1 MSVSGIIT
9 VRAESRPLLSKMTVE
24 QTSQHIQA
32 NFHEGVLAGR
42 RVVVVEVGPGKIQA
56 AAATQ
61 HLIDRYGV
69 DRLLSCG
76 SAGAIDPQLNV
87 GDIVLAERVI
97 QHDTGWHT
105 EQGLQY
111 VGVYDNLNPDGLHY
125 YRHLAAQE
133 KLVTQAQRAA
143 AATSFENG
151 APQIFSGCLVS
162 GDQVIASQSKRRW
175 LHANFEA
182 LAVEMETGAMAHVAL
197 LNQVPWLAVRA
208 ISDQADSSID
218 FNLLN
223 LITYV
228 DTEIGSASKL
238 QHKVVAMAKLA
249 TTPQQLN
256 TLRGLRK
263 RIKQAAHNATQVVAA
278 LITYLD

>member
-1 MSVSGIIT
+1 MSVTGLIT
-9 VRAESRPLLSKMTVE
+9 VRAESRPLLSKISIE
-24 QTSQHIQA
+24 QSDQHIQA
-32 NFHEGVLAGR
+32 TFHLGTLADR
-42 RVVVVEVGPGKIQA
+42 RVVLVELGPGKIQA
-56 AAATQ
+56 AAAAQ
-61 HLIDRYGV
+61 VLIDRYGV
-69 DRLLSCG
+69 DRLISCG

-87 GDIVLAERVI
+87 GDIVLTERVI

-111 VGVYDNLNPDGLHY
+111 VGIYDNLNPDGLHY

-133 KLVTQAQRAA
+133 KLVAQAQRAA
-143 AATSFENG
+143 ASIAFENG
-151 APQIFSGCLVS
+151 TPRIFTGCLVS
-162 GDQVIASQSKRRW
+162 GDQVIAAQSKRQW

-197 LNQVPWLAVRA
+197 LNDVPWMAIRA
-208 ISDQADSSID
+208 ISDQADASID

-228 DTEIGSASKL
+228 DGETRPPGNL
-238 QHKVVAMAKLA
+238 QQKAVALAKLA
-249 TTPQQLN
+249 TTPQQFH

-263 RIKQAAHNATQVVAA
+263 RLKQAAYNAAQVVAA
-278 LITYLD
+278 MIITLD